1 MNGMSGSSN
10 GAAAAECVRYR
21 FGTFELDSRSGE
33 LRKNGVRMRLQ
44 EQPFLV
50 LRKLLEG
57 SGELVS
63 REDLHAAVWQADTF
77 VDFDTS
83 LNTAIK
89 RLRET
94 LGDSADVP
102 VFIETVPR
110 RGYRFLAPVKV
121 LRNGATE
128 AAVVAI
134 PDANTTS
141 ASAATGR
148 RTLPFVAAGIFFA
161 VAVVAVG
168 VVVRTPR
175 PEPHVLDTSQMTFG
189 GKPKG
194 NSRVGGGFIY
204 YNEDLGD
211 GRIALLKI
219 PLAG

>member
-1 MNGMSGSSN
+1 MNGVSGSSS
-10 GAAAAECVRYR
+10 GAVGIEGVRYR
-21 FGTFELDSRSGE
+21 FGTFELDGRSGE
-33 LRKNGVRMRLQ
+33 LRKNGVRLRLQ

-89 RLRET
+89 RLREA

-121 LRNGATE
+121 LRNGNGTVP
-128 AAVVAI
+128 AAEVVA
-134 PDANTTS
+134 PTPATAGPTMRARLNPAELS
-141 ASAATGR
+141 ATA
-148 RTLPFVAAGIFFA
+148 
-161 VAVVAVG
+161 
-168 VVVRTPR
+168 
-175 PEPHVLDTSQMTFG
+175 LDTSARPTSSIT
-189 GKPKG
+189 
-194 NSRVGGGFIY
+194 NDWR
-204 YNEDLGD
+204 
-211 GRIALLKI
+211 
-219 PLAG
+219 AG